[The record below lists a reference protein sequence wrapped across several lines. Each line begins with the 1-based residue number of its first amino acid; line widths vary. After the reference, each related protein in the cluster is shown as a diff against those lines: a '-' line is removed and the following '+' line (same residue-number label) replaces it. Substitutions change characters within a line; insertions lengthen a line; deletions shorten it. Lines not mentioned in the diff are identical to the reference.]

1 MYKRQAA
8 WIVGIL
14 CVAVLAAPGCVSKKA
29 HESSME
35 DLDGRVV
42 AVESAVEANQK
53 RINDLDKE
61 TDQQVAALK
70 ADNQKSMQVGQQAMT
85 KATAAERAAQGK
97 LVWKV
102 VLKDD
107 GVKFEFGKAMI
118 TSEGISQLDQLA
130 KQLKSKGRALYLEIE
145 GHTDSVG
152 AESDNM
158 NLGEVRAS
166 AVRSYLNEK
175 GGIPLHA
182 MSTISLGESRPVAD
196 NSTKEGRSEN
206 RRVVIKVLE

>member
-53 RINDLDKE
+53 RIDDLSKS
-61 TDQQVAALK
+61 TDQKVNSLK

-102 VLKDD
+102 VIKDD
-107 GVKFEFGKAMI
+107 GVKFDFGQATI
-118 TSEGISQLDQLA
+118 TSSGISQLDQLA

-152 AESDNM
+152 AENDNLK
-158 NLGEVRAS
+158 LGEMRAG
-166 AVRSYLNEK
+166 AVLNYLNEK

-182 MSTISLGESRPVAD
+182 MNTISLGESRPVAD
-196 NSTKEGRSEN
+196 NSTKEGRAAN

>member
-8 WIVGIL
+8 WIVAIL
-14 CVAVLAAPGCVSKKA
+14 CVAVLAAPGCVSKKSY
-29 HESSME
+29 ESGME

-42 AVESAVEANQK
+42 AVESAVEGNQK
-53 RINDLDKE
+53 RIDDLSKS
-61 TDQQVAALK
+61 TDQKVNSLK
-70 ADNQKSMQVGQQAMT
+70 AENQKSMQVGQQAMT
-85 KATAAERAAQGK
+85 KATAAERAANGK

-102 VLKDD
+102 VIKDD
-107 GVKFEFGKAMI
+107 GVKFDFGQASI
-118 TSEGISQLDQLA
+118 TSSGISQLDQLA

-152 AESDNM
+152 AENE
-158 NLGEVRAS
+158 NVTLGDMRAA
-166 AVRSYLNEK
+166 AVRNYLNEK

-182 MSTISLGESRPVAD
+182 MSTVSLGESRPVAD
-196 NSTKEGRSEN
+196 NSTQEGRAAN

>member
-14 CVAVLAAPGCVSKKA
+14 FVAVLAAPGCVSKKA
-29 HESSME
+29 YETGME

-53 RINDLDKE
+53 RINDLSKS
-61 TDQQVAALK
+61 TDQKVNSLK

-102 VLKDD
+102 VIKDD
-107 GVKFEFGKAMI
+107 GVKFDFGKASI
-118 TSEGISQLDQLA
+118 TSSGITDLDQLA
-130 KQLKSKGRALYLEIE
+130 KQLKSKGRALFLEIE

-152 AESDNM
+152 PEKDNM
-158 NLGEVRAS
+158 ALGKMRAG
-166 AVRSYLNEK
+166 AVRNYLNEK

-182 MSTISLGESRPVAD
+182 MNTISLGEGRPVAD
-196 NSTKEGRSEN
+196 NSTKEGRAEN

>member
-8 WIVGIL
+8 WIVVIL
-14 CVAVLAAPGCVSKKA
+14 CVAVVAAPGCVSKKSY
-29 HESSME
+29 ETGME

-53 RINDLDKE
+53 RINDLSKS
-61 TDQQVAALK
+61 TDQKVNSLK

-85 KATAAERAAQGK
+85 KATAAEKAAYGK

-102 VLKDD
+102 VIKDD
-107 GVKFEFGKAMI
+107 GVKFDFGKASI
-118 TSEGISQLDQLA
+118 TSSGITELDQLA
-130 KQLKSKGRALYLEIE
+130 KQLKSKGRALFLEIE

-152 AESDNM
+152 PEKDNM
-158 NLGEVRAS
+158 VLGKMRAG
-166 AVRSYLNEK
+166 AVRNYLNEK

-182 MSTISLGESRPVAD
+182 MNTISLGEGRPVAD
-196 NSTKEGRSEN
+196 NSTKEGRAEN

>member
-8 WIVGIL
+8 WIVVIL
-14 CVAVLAAPGCVSKKA
+14 CVAVVAAPGCVSKKSY
-29 HESSME
+29 ETGME

-53 RINDLDKE
+53 RINDLSKS
-61 TDQQVAALK
+61 TDQKVNSLK

-85 KATAAERAAQGK
+85 KATAAEKAAQGK

-102 VLKDD
+102 VIKDD
-107 GVKFEFGKAMI
+107 GVKFDFGKASI
-118 TSEGISQLDQLA
+118 TSSGITELDKLA
-130 KQLKSKGRALYLEIE
+130 KQLKSKGRALFLEIE

-152 AESDNM
+152 PEKDNM
-158 NLGEVRAS
+158 VLGKMRAG
-166 AVRSYLNEK
+166 AVRNYLNEK

-182 MSTISLGESRPVAD
+182 MNTISLGESRPVAD
-196 NSTKEGRSEN
+196 NSTKEGRAEN